1 MTKPS
6 LTIFM
11 PAYNEA
17 DKLKDAYESTTR
29 AVKNAGISDYE
40 IFLSTVTSPDG
51 THDGTPDIAK
61 QIAQEN
67 PRVRSLH
74 TFGFSGLGFKYR
86 EALRESAKDYIMMVP
101 GDNDTIEE
109 SLIGI
114 LSHLGESEAIVVYT
128 ANPKARPFRLRFV
141 SKCFVILCNVLFG
154 LRMKYYNGMN
164 IFPVRLARAVPVS
177 ADNPAYMAEI
187 LIYLLKSGIRYIEV
201 PQELK
206 YTPYAG
212 KTFRF
217 KSAVKAFGTLCSL
230 FWRINIKR
238 ERIKLSF

>member
-17 DKLKDAYESTTR
+17 DKIRDACESTIR
-29 AVKNAGISDYE
+29 ALKKAGVSDYE

-51 THDGTPDIAK
+51 THDGTPNVAGRLVK
-61 QIAQEN
+61 EN
-67 PRVRSLH
+67 PRVRSFH
-74 TFGFSGLGFKYR
+74 TFGFLGLGSKYR
-86 EALRESAKDYIMMVP
+86 EALRKSTKDYIMMVP

-109 SLIGI
+109 SLVGI
-114 LSHLGESEAIVVYT
+114 LNHLGESEAIVVYT

-141 SKCFVILCNVLFG
+141 SKCFVILCNILFG
-154 LRMKYYNGMN
+154 LHMRYYNGMN
-164 IFPVRLARAVPVS
+164 IFPVKLVKTIPVS
-177 ADNPAYMAEI
+177 TDNPAYMAET

-217 KSAVKAFGTLCSL
+217 KSAVRAFGTLCSL
-230 FWRINIKR
+230 FWRISIKR